1 MLYFNYNKGKEM
13 ISMVAKVST
22 TTIAQFKLSDDEV
35 AVLETAYEL
44 IDNIHSTLDEGET
57 IVSKD
62 TGESIAWNEF
72 SRVKGILSGIIEHN
86 GVEWDVQE

>member
-1 MLYFNYNKGKEM
+1 
-13 ISMVAKVST
+13 MVAKVST
-22 TTIAQFKLSDDEV
+22 TTIAQFKLSDNEV

-44 IDNIHSTLDEGET
+44 IDTIYSTLDEGET

>member
-1 MLYFNYNKGKEM
+1 M

>member
-1 MLYFNYNKGKEM
+1 M

-22 TTIAQFKLSDDEV
+22 ATVAQFKLSGDE
-35 AVLETAYEL
+35 AEVLEAAYEL
-44 IDNIHSTLDEGET
+44 IDVIHSTLDEGET

-62 TGESIAWNEF
+62 TGECVTWEEF
-72 SRVKGILSGIIEHN
+72 ARVKGVLSGIIEHN

>member
-1 MLYFNYNKGKEM
+1 M

-22 TTIAQFKLSDDEV
+22 ATVAQFKLSDDEV
-35 AVLETAYEL
+35 AVLEATYEL
-44 IDNIHSTLDEGET
+44 IDVIHSTLDKGET

-62 TGESIAWNEF
+62 TGECITWEEF
-72 SRVKGILSGIIEHN
+72 ARVKGVLSGIIEHN

>member
-1 MLYFNYNKGKEM
+1 M

-22 TTIAQFKLSDDEV
+22 ATVAQFKLSDDEV
-35 AVLETAYEL
+35 KVLEATYEL
-44 IDNIHSTLDEGET
+44 IDVIHSTLDRGET

-62 TGESIAWNEF
+62 TGECITWEEF
-72 SRVKGILSGIIEHN
+72 ARDKGVLSGIIEHN